1 MKKLLLSIIILSFA
15 LPLQAQ
21 VRKVRPKV
29 MPPVIQIKTVDF
41 SKNELSY
48 TFEKIK
54 LQNERWY
61 KYNAIGLNMSEV
73 AYSNWNAGGINSIT
87 FLADV
92 KFRRRYLVENFFW
105 DNELVAN
112 YGINSQKGE
121 SLRKTDDQV
130 SFTSSYGYRT
140 GFRDWYYSA
149 KLTFNTQFSDG
160 YDYPREPDDEPI
172 SRFMAPGYL
181 YIGIGAEYAPED
193 GKAALFVSP
202 LTLKSTFVMDQK
214 LADKGSFGLPMA
226 EYDNAGNLIK
236 HSKRSVTEVG
246 FLVSG
251 KHEMELYENVNMTNQ
266 ISLYTQYDKSFGNID
281 IDWQLAVDMKINNF
295 LQARVGTHLKYD
307 DNIKFKEETLPNG
320 SKRLYSP
327 RVQFKQILGVGIKYT
342 F

>member
-1 MKKLLLSIIILSFA
+1 MKKLLLGIIILSFA

-29 MPPVIQIKTVDF
+29 MPPIIQVKEVDF

-48 TFEKIK
+48 TFEKLK
-54 LQNERWY
+54 LQNEHWY
-61 KYNAIGLNMSEV
+61 KFNSVGLNMSEV
-73 AYSNWNAGGINSIT
+73 AYSNWNAGGVNSIT

-92 KFRRRYLVENFFW
+92 KFRRRYLVKNYFW

-130 SFTSSYGYRT
+130 TFTSSYGYRT
-140 GFRDWYYSA
+140 GFRDWYYSS

-160 YDYPREPDDEPI
+160 YDYPREADDEPI
-172 SRFMAPGYL
+172 SRFMAPSYL
-181 YIGIGAEYAPED
+181 YISIGAEYAPQN
-193 GKAALFVSP
+193 GKTALFVSP

-214 LADKGSFGLPMA
+214 LADKGSFGLPIA
-226 EYDNAGNLIK
+226 EYDNTGRLIK
-236 HSKRSVTEVG
+236 HSPRSLTRVG

-251 KHEMELYENVNMTNQ
+251 KHEMDIYENVKMTNQ
-266 ISLYTQYDKSFGNID
+266 ASLYTQYDKSFGNID
-281 IDWQLAVDMKINNF
+281 IDWQMSIDMKINNY

-307 DNIKFKEETLPNG
+307 DDIKFKEEILPNG
-320 SKRLYSP
+320 AKHLYSP
-327 RVQFKQILGVGIKYT
+327 RVQFKQILGIGIKYT

>member
-21 VRKVRPKV
+21 VKKVRPRI
-29 MPPVIQIKTVDF
+29 MPPIIQVKEVDF

-48 TFEKIK
+48 TFEKLK

-61 KYNAIGLNMSEV
+61 KFNSVGLNMSEV
-73 AYSNWNAGGINSIT
+73 AYSNWNAGGVNSIT

-92 KFRRRYLVENFFW
+92 KFRRRYLVKNYLW
-105 DNELVAN
+105 DKELVAN
-112 YGINSQKGE
+112 YGINSQMGV

-130 SFTSSYGYRT
+130 TFTSSYGYRT

-160 YDYPREPDDEPI
+160 YDDPREADDEPI

-181 YIGIGAEYAPED
+181 YISIGAEYAPQN
-193 GKAALFVSP
+193 GKTALFVSP

-214 LADKGSFGLPMA
+214 LADKGSFGLPIA
-226 EYDNAGNLIK
+226 EYDNTGRLIK
-236 HSKRSVTEVG
+236 HSPRSLTRVG

-251 KHEMELYENVNMTNQ
+251 KHEMDIYENVKMTNQ
-266 ISLYTQYDKSFGNID
+266 ASLYTQYDKSFGNID
-281 IDWQLAVDMKINNF
+281 IDWQMSIDMKINNY
-295 LQARVGTHLKYD
+295 LQARIGTHLKYD
-307 DNIKFKEETLPNG
+307 DDIKFKEEILPNG
-320 SKRLYSP
+320 AKHLYSP
-327 RVQFKQILGVGIKYT
+327 RVQFKQILGIGIKYT

>member
-1 MKKLLLSIIILSFA
+1 MKKLLLGIIILSFA

-29 MPPVIQIKTVDF
+29 MPPIIQVKEVDF

-48 TFEKIK
+48 TFEKLK
-54 LQNERWY
+54 LQNEHWY
-61 KYNAIGLNMSEV
+61 KFNSVGLNMSEV
-73 AYSNWNAGGINSIT
+73 AYSNWNAGGVNSIT

-92 KFRRRYLVENFFW
+92 KFRRRYLVKNYFW

-112 YGINSQKGE
+112 YGINAQKGE

-130 SFTSSYGYRT
+130 TFTSSYGYRT
-140 GFRDWYYSA
+140 GFRDWYYSS

-160 YDYPREPDDEPI
+160 YDYPREADDEPI

-181 YIGIGAEYAPED
+181 YISIGAEYAPQN
-193 GKAALFVSP
+193 GKTALFVSP

-214 LADKGSFGLPMA
+214 LADKGSFGLPIA
-226 EYDNAGNLIK
+226 EYDNTGRLIK
-236 HSKRSVTEVG
+236 HSPRSLTRVG

-251 KHEMELYENVNMTNQ
+251 KHEMDIYENVKMTNQ
-266 ISLYTQYDKSFGNID
+266 ASLYTQYDKSFGNID
-281 IDWQLAVDMKINNF
+281 IDWQMSIDMKINNY

-307 DNIKFKEETLPNG
+307 DDIKFKEEILPNG
-320 SKRLYSP
+320 AKHLYSP
-327 RVQFKQILGVGIKYT
+327 RVQFKQILGIGIKYT

>member
-1 MKKLLLSIIILSFA
+1 MKKLLLGIIILSFA

-29 MPPVIQIKTVDF
+29 MPPIIQVKEVDF

-48 TFEKIK
+48 TFEKLK
-54 LQNERWY
+54 LQNEHWY
-61 KYNAIGLNMSEV
+61 KFNSVGLNMSEV
-73 AYSNWNAGGINSIT
+73 AYSNWNAGGVNSIT

-92 KFRRRYLVENFFW
+92 KFRRRYLVKNYFW

-112 YGINSQKGE
+112 YGINAQKGE

-130 SFTSSYGYRT
+130 TFTSSYGYRT
-140 GFRDWYYSA
+140 GFRDWYYSS

-160 YDYPREPDDEPI
+160 YDYPREADDEPI

-181 YIGIGAEYAPED
+181 YISIGAEYAPQN
-193 GKAALFVSP
+193 GKTALFVSP

-214 LADKGSFGLPMA
+214 LADKGSFGLPIA
-226 EYDNAGNLIK
+226 EYDNTGRLIK
-236 HSKRSVTEVG
+236 HSPRSLTRVG

-251 KHEMELYENVNMTNQ
+251 KHEMDIYENVKMTNQ
-266 ISLYTQYDKSFGNID
+266 ASLYTQYDKSFGNID
-281 IDWQLAVDMKINNF
+281 IDWQMSIDMKINNY
-295 LQARVGTHLKYD
+295 LQARIGTHLKYD
-307 DNIKFKEETLPNG
+307 DDIKFKEEILPNG
-320 SKRLYSP
+320 AKHLYSP
-327 RVQFKQILGVGIKYT
+327 RVQFKQILGIGIKYT